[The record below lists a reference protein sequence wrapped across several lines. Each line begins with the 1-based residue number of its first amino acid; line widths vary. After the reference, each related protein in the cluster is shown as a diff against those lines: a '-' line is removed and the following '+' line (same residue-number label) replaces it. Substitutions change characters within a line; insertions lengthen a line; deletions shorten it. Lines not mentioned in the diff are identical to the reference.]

1 MINKQIATAAEA
13 LEGTKDGAV
22 VLVGGFGQI
31 GHPLA
36 LIDAL
41 IEVGA
46 KDLTIVCNNAGI
58 GTAGLPRLMKLG
70 RVRKI
75 ICSFPRTAKVFS
87 ELYAEGEIGLEIT
100 PQGTL
105 AERIRAA
112 GAGIGGFYTRTG
124 AGTLMAKGKETRE
137 IDGETYIFEKPLHA
151 DLAILEGWEA
161 DRWGNITYKGSAQNF
176 NPIMATAAKI
186 SVAQVQR
193 VVELGTIDPISVG
206 TPGIFIDRVV
216 AVPYQ
221 PPYQAISYA

>member
-1 MINKQIATAAEA
+1 MIDKRIASAAEA
-13 LEGTKDGAV
+13 LGGTPDGAV

-31 GHPLA
+31 GHPMA

-41 IEVGA
+41 IETGA

-58 GTAGLPRLMKLG
+58 GTSGLPRLMKLG
-70 RVRKI
+70 RVAKI
-75 ICSFPRTAKVFS
+75 ICSFPRTSKVFS
-87 ELYAEGEIGLEIT
+87 ELFSEGKIGLEIT

-105 AERIRAA
+105 AERLRAA

-124 AGTLMAKGKETRE
+124 AGTRMAEGKETRE
-137 IDGETYIFEKPLHA
+137 IDGQTYVFEKPLHA

-161 DRWGNITYKGSAQNF
+161 DRWGNMTYKGSAQNF
-176 NPIMATAAKI
+176 NHVMAMAAKV

-193 VVELGTIDPISVG
+193 MVELGDIEPMAVG
-206 TPGIFIDRVV
+206 TPSIFIDRVV
-216 AVPYQ
+216 EIPYI